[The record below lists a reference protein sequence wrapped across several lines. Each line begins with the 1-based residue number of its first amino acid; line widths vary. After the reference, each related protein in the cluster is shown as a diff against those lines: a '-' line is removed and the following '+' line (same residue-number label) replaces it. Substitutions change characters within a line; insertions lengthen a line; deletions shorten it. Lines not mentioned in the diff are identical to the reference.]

1 MAAWSCWEERSGS
14 TNPMFLNSGVGEAG
28 DMGEVGLIITNTT
41 GVIPYID
48 KTAAGTSFLRAL

>member
-1 MAAWSCWEERSGS
+1 
-14 TNPMFLNSGVGEAG
+14 MFLNSGVGEAG
-28 DMGEVGLIITNTT
+28 DMGEVGLIITNTS